1 MKINEFVKVMKNVKM
16 QSEQLAEKL
25 KKMLDVK
32 EYIGISEKK
41 NLIERIINDSIY
53 YEDRIYK
60 IDGIEKYIHTIM
72 YTIETYTNLELS
84 DNLETDYDMLCRTNL
99 LGKVMSLFDGE
110 YQAITALL
118 QMKCNYVLE
127 NNNISAKFGK
137 LFDTVLDKLGE
148 LADALFN
155 KINDIDLSQFKLPDN
170 LDDIQ
175 SLLSILK

>member
-1 MKINEFVKVMKNVKM
+1 MKIKEFVESMKNVKM

-53 YEDRIYK
+53 YEDGIYK

-84 DNLETDYDMLCRTNL
+84 DNLETDYDMLCYPCY
-99 LGKVMSLFDGE
+99 KDGE
-110 YQAITALL
+110 CWDSGIT
-118 QMKCNYVLE
+118 MKPNKTKKEYRKDARWFLE
-127 NNNISAKFGK
+127 TFVDITNAHEKGEISY
-137 LFDTVLDKLGE
+137 E
-148 LADALFN
+148 
-155 KINDIDLSQFKLPDN
+155 
-170 LDDIQ
+170 
-175 SLLSILK
+175 